1 LKATGVLFGGG
12 GLEQRYRVE
21 AARRGERVCYLN
33 LDHPTV
39 PHWLWVNEVMFTD
52 FGVRVPFTDFQQRL
66 LNRAS
71 VAPSQLHPNAWSS
84 IRCFELVTEFLQLPQ
99 EPEVFLCLFKL
110 YSSNTSGRTKKGYM
124 SVRPTKNRKI
134 FTLDQAG
141 FDIAPVKY
149 DGLNADKRDTT
160 DILTFLFSN
169 NNLSSKSLLNSPEE
183 SRKAIAKM
191 AGNNTALARL
201 RRLVRPVPAKSL
213 PSSSAVP
220 AKHLPSSS
228 AVPAKSTQAEPDG
241 GSSTDAGRVGASE
254 QYVEV
259 SSPVGDEI
267 VLPPPPSPKKRRSA
281 VEGLNDPKRV
291 RSSEGGSRD
300 FCPLD
305 RSFDAPGFI
314 ESHLLGPRAQ
324 EVLRDCDSVESVR
337 WAEWA
342 MIRAATIMKS
352 VEPRLTIT
360 AEAERLN
367 TKLLGDVKALNL
379 QRMVLE
385 KEKADAVQA
394 KSKVEEDLKVLKVEL
409 EKSEQEK
416 KVEIDRLKHREEELL
431 SEVERFRGLAAEEK
445 VRADLAEASSADL
458 HKQCEDLA
466 EDAKA
471 AVAATE
477 GALKAQLAIL
487 LPDFDTDQISFFKDI
502 VDGKVVDPTD

>member
-1 LKATGVLFGGG
+1 
-12 GLEQRYRVE
+12 
-21 AARRGERVCYLN
+21 
-33 LDHPTV
+33 
-39 PHWLWVNEVMFTD
+39 
-52 FGVRVPFTDFQQRL
+52 
-66 LNRAS
+66 
-71 VAPSQLHPNAWSS
+71 
-84 IRCFELVTEFLQLPQ
+84 
-99 EPEVFLCLFKL
+99 
-110 YSSNTSGRTKKGYM
+110 
-124 SVRPTKNRKI
+124 
-134 FTLDQAG
+134 
-141 FDIAPVKY
+141 
-149 DGLNADKRDTT
+149 
-160 DILTFLFSN
+160 
-169 NNLSSKSLLNSPEE
+169 
-183 SRKAIAKM
+183 KM
-191 AGNNTALARL
+191 AGNNTTLARL
-201 RRLVRPVPAKSL
+201 RRLVRPVPAKS
-213 PSSSAVP
+213 
-220 AKHLPSSS
+220 LPSSS

-324 EVLRDCDSVESVR
+324 EVL
-337 WAEWA
+337 
-342 MIRAATIMKS
+342 
-352 VEPRLTIT
+352 
-360 AEAERLN
+360 
-367 TKLLGDVKALNL
+367 
-379 QRMVLE
+379 
-385 KEKADAVQA
+385 
-394 KSKVEEDLKVLKVEL
+394 KVEL
-409 EKSEQEK
+409 EKSEREK
-416 KVEIDRLKHREEELL
+416 KVEIDRLKRREEELL

-445 VRADLAEASSADL
+445 VRADLAE
-458 HKQCEDLA
+458 CEDLA